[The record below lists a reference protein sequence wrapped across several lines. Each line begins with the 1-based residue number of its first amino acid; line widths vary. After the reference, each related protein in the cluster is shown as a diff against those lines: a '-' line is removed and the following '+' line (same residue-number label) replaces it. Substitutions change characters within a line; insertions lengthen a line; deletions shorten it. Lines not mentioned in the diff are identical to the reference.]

1 MDVKRAAELA
11 ELPLDDFLALNPQHN
26 RPVIAGADEYAIL
39 LPIDNAEIFA
49 AKLELIDQPLV
60 SWQAYR
66 LKPNETL
73 PQVATK
79 YAMSVE
85 TLLAINGIGARARV
99 PAGHVLLVPSQRP
112 TTESVGSLAQAVFT
126 SVPSGRTFYYRVR
139 RGDSLA
145 GIATRYGVSAQDVRH
160 WNNMTQ
166 NQVAVG
172 QRLRIVADVAPTVRG
187 RGKTRQAAAVKPIST
202 KAAPRRPEPAK
213 PAPTRPPA
221 AGSKRTSRAATSSDG
236 PRG

>member
-1 MDVKRAAELA
+1 
-11 ELPLDDFLALNPQHN
+11 
-26 RPVIAGADEYAIL
+26 
-39 LPIDNAEIFA
+39 
-49 AKLELIDQPLV
+49 
-60 SWQAYR
+60 
-66 LKPNETL
+66 
-73 PQVATK
+73 
-79 YAMSVE
+79 
-85 TLLAINGIGARARV
+85 
-99 PAGHVLLVPSQRP
+99 VLLVPSQRP